1 MPKIMVID
9 DSVLMRKYTRGHLEE
24 AGYTVEEFVPG
35 SVADLMD
42 KLLESMPD
50 LVISDFNMPDVDGL
64 NVARAV
70 KRTSRDIPV
79 IILTANR
86 DPARESLLKTVGVE
100 VILHKPIS
108 GPGLLD
114 AVHKVVSNA

>member
-9 DSVLMRKYTRGHLEE
+9 DSVLMRKYTRGFLEE
-24 AGYTVEEFVPG
+24 AGYAVEEFAPR
-35 SVADLMD
+35 SVAELMD
-42 KLLESMPD
+42 KLLDSMPD

-70 KRTSRDIPV
+70 KRTSRDMPI

-86 DPARESLLKTVGVE
+86 DPARESLLQTVGVHA
-100 VILHKPIS
+100 ILHKPIS
-108 GPGLLD
+108 GPDLLA
-114 AVHKVVSNA
+114 AVGKVCSIA